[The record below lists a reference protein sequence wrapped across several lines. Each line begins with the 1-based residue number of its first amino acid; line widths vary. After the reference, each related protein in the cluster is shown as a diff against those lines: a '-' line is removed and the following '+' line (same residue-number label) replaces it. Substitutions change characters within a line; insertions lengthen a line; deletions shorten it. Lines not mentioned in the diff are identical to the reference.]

1 MDDLDRFLNEQLQ
14 DPEFAKEWEQ
24 SKPEYEVMRLL
35 VEARSEMGMSQSELA
50 RRTGIKQP
58 NISRLERGACSP
70 TLDTLSTLA
79 RGLDKELKIS
89 FAPIGRSTLPFD
101 EVNSNT
107 KDQPA
112 DELIRRYG

>member
-1 MDDLDRFLNEQLQ
+1 MDDLDKFLNKQLEN
-14 DPEFAKEWEQ
+14 PEFAEEWER

-70 TLDTLSTLA
+70 TLDTLAALA
-79 RGLDKELKIS
+79 QGLGKEMRIS
-89 FAPIGRSTLPFD
+89 F
-101 EVNSNT
+101 V
-107 KDQPA
+107 
-112 DELIRRYG
+112 